1 MLIIGETL
9 NASIKTVADAIIA
22 RDDNFVARLAKEQV
36 KAGANMLDVNA
47 GIGTRDEYA
56 DLPWLVHTTQN
67 AVDVPLVLDSSNPEV
82 LVATFAECRQ
92 RPMLSSINGEPH
104 NMEVLLPFIAEHDC
118 SVLGMC
124 VGGKGIPTTA
134 GEIFEVAK
142 LLIDKTAQAGLKPQ
156 DLYLD
161 PAVMAVA
168 ADATSV
174 QKMVAAMR
182 LIKEYQPKVNT
193 VCAVS
198 NVSFGLPR
206 RKLLNHTFIPILMS
220 AGVDALITDVR
231 DKDAMACILTA
242 EALLGKDENC
252 INYIRAYRGGK
263 L

>member
-1 MLIIGETL
+1 LLIIGETL

-22 RDDNFVARLAKEQV
+22 RDDNFVARLAEEQV

-47 GIGTRDEYA
+47 GIGMRDECS
-56 DLPWLVHTTQN
+56 DLIWLMRTTQN

-82 LVATFAECRQ
+82 LVAAFLECQR

-104 NMEVLLPFIAEHDC
+104 NLEVLLPFIAEHDC

-124 VGGKGIPTTA
+124 VGGEGIPTAA
-134 GEIFEVAK
+134 GEISEVAR
-142 LLIDKTAQAGLKPQ
+142 LLIDKTAQVGLKPQ

-161 PAVMAVA
+161 PAVKAVA

-174 QKMVAAMR
+174 QKAMTAIQ
-182 LIKEYQPKVNT
+182 LIKEYQPNVNT

-206 RKLLNHTFIPILMS
+206 RKLLNHTFIPMLMN
-220 AGVDALITDVR
+220 AGVDALIVDVR
-231 DKDAMACILTA
+231 DKGTMACILAA
-242 EALLGKDENC
+242 ETLLGKDEYC
-252 INYIRAYRGGK
+252 LNYIQAYRGGR